1 MISASM
7 EWDDSLSIPE
17 RTPAPAPVGLI
28 WQILYPVVAGNS
40 GFVFVQA
47 IRREVPWLVSLP
59 FTIDL
64 VANPISTPIRFGMRN
79 LPLAAVDIQIVW
91 AKIIWCM
98 AAVRRTHRWVA
109 VAQVPYFVWVSLAT
123 VLQLSIT
130 RMYRM

>member
-1 MISASM
+1 MISASLK
-7 EWDDSLSIPE
+7 WDDSLSIPE
-17 RTPAPAPVGLI
+17 RTHAPAPVGLSRK
-28 WQILYPVVAGNS
+28 ILYPVITGNF

-47 IRREVPWLVSLP
+47 IRREVPGLVSLP

-109 VAQVPYFVWVSLAT
+109 VAQVP
-123 VLQLSIT
+123 
-130 RMYRM
+130 